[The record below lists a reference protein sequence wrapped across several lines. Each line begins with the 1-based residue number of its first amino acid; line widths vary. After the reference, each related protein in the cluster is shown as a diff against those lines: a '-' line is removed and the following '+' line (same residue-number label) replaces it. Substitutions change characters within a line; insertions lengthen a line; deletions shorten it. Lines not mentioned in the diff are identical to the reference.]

1 MSVVDT
7 SSVMLNDSLAA
18 RLFHGHNYKE
28 SLFRDT
34 VAPDNINDEEF
45 VTFSESDSFFSG
57 LVDFFSSL
65 PWVVYAIFGVLLLAL
80 MAYWAYR
87 SGMMSFHFNRHTVEN
102 DAENVYEIDY
112 DSELDEALRKGDH
125 IRLVRLIYL
134 STLRSLDESGR
145 IAWRIY
151 KTPSEYAAELA
162 DTDFL
167 RMTNL
172 FLRVRYGDF
181 AADRSDYEAMC
192 VWQARVLKGGEA

>member
-1 MSVVDT
+1 MKTFKVTAMSVVDT
-7 SSVMLNDSLAA
+7 SLAA

-34 VAPDNINDEEF
+34 VAPDNIDREF
-45 VTFSESDSFFSG
+45 ESFNESDSFFSG

-80 MAYWAYR
+80 MAYWMYR
-87 SGMMSFHFNRHTVEN
+87 SGMVSFDFKHHTMEGN
-102 DAENVYEIDY
+102 ADNVYEIDY

-125 IRLVRLIYL
+125 AQLVRLIYL
-134 STLRSLDESGR
+134 RTLRSLDESGR

-151 KTPSEYAAELA
+151 KTPSEYAAEL
-162 DTDFL
+162 DDPDFL
-167 RMTNL
+167 QMTDR

-181 AADRSDYEAMC
+181 AADRSDYEEMC
-192 VWQARVLKGGEA
+192 VWQARVLKGGGA